1 MKVIAL
7 IGESCVGKSTLAE
20 ALRVDLNAKVYAGK
34 DYVRL
39 ARSEPEARR
48 VFAALLAGAAE
59 PVIYVV
65 SEEDQLALLPDDCV
79 RVLLTAP
86 LEVKKERFAK
96 RMGGKL
102 PPPVCAMLE
111 KKHGAFDGIRCD
123 VRLEFGNYDPQ
134 TARGEIARFLA

>member
-20 ALRVDLNAKVYAGK
+20 TLRVDLNAKVYAGK

-39 ARSEPEARR
+39 AKSEPEARR
-48 VFAALLAGAAE
+48 AFAALLAGAIE

-65 SEEDQLALLPDDCV
+65 SEMDQLALLPEDCV
-79 RVLLTAP
+79 RVLITAP
-86 LEVKKERFAK
+86 LAVKMERFSK

-102 PPPVCAMLE
+102 PPPVSAMLE
-111 KKHGAFDGIRCD
+111 KKHGTFDGIRCD
-123 VRLEFGNYDPQ
+123 MRLDFGNYDAQ
-134 TARGEIARFLA
+134 TACGAIARFLA